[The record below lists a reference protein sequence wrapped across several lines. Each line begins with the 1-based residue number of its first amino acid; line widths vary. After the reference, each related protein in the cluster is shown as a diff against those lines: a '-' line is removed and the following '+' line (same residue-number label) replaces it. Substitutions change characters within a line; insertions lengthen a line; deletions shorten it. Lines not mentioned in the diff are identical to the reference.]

1 MKFKSTYPTLKN
13 KHSFKPVHLT
23 VALLGCILALTSCTT
38 NRALQEERAKQMIQE
53 PSSSSFIP
61 RTSNDLLRPGD
72 EVTLLVFGH
81 DQFDLETTITSAS
94 TLVIPLIGEISVS
107 GYTKADLE
115 KRLRRELANYIRDE
129 ITMTL
134 SIRSMQNEMVSILGL
149 VRNPSNYPVMGE
161 ASLIEVL
168 SMAGGTSDEA
178 DLRNIQVY
186 RTNSPTV
193 MTIVDV
199 PWHLENG
206 SLDREELIIRPG
218 DVILVPRKDNVVR
231 ELSFFLRDVV
241 LLFGLFNTFR

>member
-1 MKFKSTYPTLKN
+1 MLVLS
-13 KHSFKPVHLT
+13 
-23 VALLGCILALTSCTT
+23 SCST
-38 NRALQEERAKQMIQE
+38 NRALQEERARQAILD
-53 PSSSSFIP
+53 PSSIQSIP
-61 RTSNDLLRPGD
+61 RSSNELLRPGD

-81 DQFDLETTITSAS
+81 EQFNLETTITSSS
-94 TLVIPLIGEISVS
+94 TLVIPLIGEITVS

-115 KRLRRELANYIRDE
+115 QRLRRELATYIRDE
-129 ITMTL
+129 ITLTL
-134 SIRSMQNEMVSILGL
+134 SVRSMQNEMVSILGL

-161 ASLIEVL
+161 ATLIEVL
-168 SMAGGTSDEA
+168 SMAGGTTEEA
-178 DLRNIQVY
+178 DLRNIRVY

-193 MTIVDV
+193 MTLVDV

-206 SLDREELIIRPG
+206 SLEGEQLAIRPG